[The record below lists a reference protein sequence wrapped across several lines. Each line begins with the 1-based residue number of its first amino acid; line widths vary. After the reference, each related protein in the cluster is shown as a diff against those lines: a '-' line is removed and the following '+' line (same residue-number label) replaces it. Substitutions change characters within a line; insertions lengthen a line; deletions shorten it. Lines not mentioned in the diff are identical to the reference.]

1 MTVQIPEQPPEPLT
15 GPVLELAKL
24 RAGLTAGLTPEQSA
38 RLQGTDEASIT
49 ADATS
54 FAAEL
59 NPTPQGPRSGGA
71 RGYDVGGGAGTI
83 GAGIAA
89 YRAKHGLDENGQKP
103 QPKPLPTGGRNPF
116 VEPSYTRS

>member
-1 MTVQIPEQPPEPLT
+1 MPEENTPEPLT

-24 RAGLTAGLTPEQSA
+24 RAGLAAGLTVEQSQ
-38 RLQGTDEASIT
+38 RLQGADETALT

-59 NPTPQGPRSGGA
+59 NPTPQGPRSGGD
-71 RGYDVGGGAGTI
+71 RGPDAGSGTGRGTVGAGV
-83 GAGIAA
+83 AA
-89 YRAKHGLDENGQKP
+89 YRAKHGLDENGNRP
-103 QPKPLPTGGRNPF
+103 APKPLPTGGRNPF

>member
-1 MTVQIPEQPPEPLT
+1 MPEEITPEPLT

-59 NPTPQGPRSGGA
+59 NPTPQGPRAGGA
-71 RGYDVGGGAGTI
+71 RGSDVGGGAGTI
-83 GAGIAA
+83 NAGIAA
-89 YRAKHGLDENGQKP
+89 YRAKHGLDENGNRP
-103 QPKPLPTGGRNPF
+103 ERRPLPTGTRNPYTA
-116 VEPSYTRS
+116 PTYTRS